1 MEVIIKAL
9 QQYALCI
16 IAKDAGSRY
25 PNPGRMLR
33 NINNVVQ
40 GTNDLQSG
48 GSVQEQMATLLTGLQ
63 SSNNN
68 DAPPPPTGGVTI
80 EMVTDAIDAA
90 FTSRGL

>member
-48 GSVQEQMATLLTGLQ
+48 GSVHDQMATLLTGLQ
-63 SSNNN
+63 SSNNSN
-68 DAPPPPTGGVTI
+68 DAPPPTGGVTI